1 MVEFGL
7 YDIFHN
13 TPEKISQTFHLFST
27 QFYTNLTSR
36 KNLHESSL
44 LNKTEA
50 ERQHW
55 NVRRWTRNIDIFGK
69 RKILLFPVNEVD
81 PCPHWYLIM
90 VLIPDT
96 RQDTDLL
103 PFIAVLDSVGG
114 KRDTEVVNI
123 KTYLLEELKAKKNET
138 SLNKLV
144 QEIQIQYPVLPRQA
158 DGSSCGLYLVFYVRQ
173 IVEGFKDK
181 AFSEVLKDTQTWFK
195 YSEINRM
202 RFELTCKIIAT
213 AALQGKDIKMPSFQ
227 LFGTAA
233 EDKAEKRKWSE
244 ISKVKRSYSDYIEH
258 VRKTKNDITLRG
270 KYYI

>member
-1 MVEFGL
+1 M
-7 YDIFHN
+7 
-13 TPEKISQTFHLFST
+13 
-27 QFYTNLTSR
+27 
-36 KNLHESSL
+36 
-44 LNKTEA
+44 
-50 ERQHW
+50 
-55 NVRRWTRNIDIFGK
+55 
-69 RKILLFPVNEVD
+69 FPVNEVD

-123 KTYLLEELKAKKNET
+123 KNYLLEELKAKKNET

-181 AFSEVLKDTQTWFK
+181 AFSEVLKDTHTWF
-195 YSEINRM
+195 S
-202 RFELTCKIIAT
+202 
-213 AALQGKDIKMPSFQ
+213 G
-227 LFGTAA
+227 
-233 EDKAEKRKWSE
+233 
-244 ISKVKRSYSDYIEH
+244 H
-258 VRKTKNDITLRG
+258 
-270 KYYI
+270 